1 MIADFGRE
9 TLDDAFERARDLDL
23 SLQEQLRT
31 FAATVRRQ
39 RPKFAAAVDR
49 LVERLRQYGA
59 GESAPRIGE
68 PMPPFVLPDEI
79 GRMVSL
85 EELLNRAPVAVTF
98 HRGHWC
104 PYCRININALVQA
117 HRQLLS
123 ADEGQIIAIM
133 PDRQKFIADLKLQ
146 SNVPFPILTDIDN
159 GYALSLNLNVWVG
172 AEIQKMMEGRLDLPT
187 FQGNNSW
194 MLPIPATFVVGRDG
208 LIRARFIDPDYRN
221 RMMISDMLAAMRL

>member
-1 MIADFGRE
+1 ME
-9 TLDDAFERARDLDL
+9 TLDDAFGRVRDLDL

-31 FAATVRRQ
+31 FAATVKRE
-39 RPKFAAAVDR
+39 RPEFAAAVDR
-49 LVERLRQYGA
+49 LVERLYQYGA

-68 PMPPFVLPDEI
+68 PMPPFVLPDET
-79 GRMVSL
+79 GRMVRL

-104 PYCRININALVQA
+104 PYCRININALAQA

-123 ADEGQIIAIM
+123 AGEGQIIAIM
-133 PDRQKFIADLKLQ
+133 PDRQKFNADLKVQ
-146 SNVPFPILTDIDN
+146 SNVPFPILTDTDN
-159 GYALSLNLNVWVG
+159 GYALSLNLTIWVG
-172 AEIQKMMEGRLDLPT
+172 AEIQKMMEGRLDLPA

-194 MLPIPATFVVGRDG
+194 MLPIPATFVVGRNG

-221 RMMISDMLAAMRL
+221 RMMISDMLTAMRL